1 MNGKNMW
8 IRFYIV
14 SHILYST
21 LLSRYISSKFE
32 PSFGEEI
39 NMEAGFGGV
48 HQYDGWLVFTYKV
61 TSKIRFAVLLGERG
75 GFMGEGVGLWKMSE
89 GRFLFQNWFMS
100 GP

>member
-48 HQYDGWLVFTYKV
+48 HQYGGWLVFTYKV

-75 GFMGEGVGLWKMSE
+75 GFM
-89 GRFLFQNWFMS
+89 
-100 GP
+100 

>member
-1 MNGKNMW
+1 MNDENMW
-8 IRFYIV
+8 IRLYIV

-21 LLSRYISSKFE
+21 LLRRYINSKFE

-39 NMEAGFGGV
+39 NMKAVFDGV
-48 HQYDGWLVFTYKV
+48 RQYGGWLVFMYKV

>member
-21 LLSRYISSKFE
+21 LLSKYISSKFE

-48 HQYDGWLVFTYKV
+48 HQCDGWLVFTYKV
-61 TSKIRFAVLLGERG
+61 TSKIRFAVLLGG
-75 GFMGEGVGLWKMSE
+75 GFMKNVAGTFSVPKLIYEWPLSKS
-89 GRFLFQNWFMS
+89 S
-100 GP
+100 